1 MKTPPALNLE
11 IPFNEC
17 QIRFQFMKFKSNLR
31 EKTQDESLLD
41 SFKESKSRKK
51 YDQKYDGLLL
61 IKFWKKCGFGASKQ

>member
-51 YDQKYDGLLL
+51 YDKKYDDRWTF
-61 IKFWKKCGFGASKQ
+61 IN